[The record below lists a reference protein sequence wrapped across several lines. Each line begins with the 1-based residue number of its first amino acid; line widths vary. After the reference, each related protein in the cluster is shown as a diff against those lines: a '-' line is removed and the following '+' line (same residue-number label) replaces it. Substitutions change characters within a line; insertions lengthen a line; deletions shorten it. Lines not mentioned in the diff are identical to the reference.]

1 MIALLVVT
9 VWTLMFTLA
18 LSRVSS
24 INIRSVWQVIGF
36 FLIAPFLNIVVL
48 IGWGVTGYMSEDW
61 ENLL

>member
-1 MIALLVVT
+1 MIALLIIV

-24 INIRSVWQVIGF
+24 INIRSIGQVIGF
-36 FLIAPFLNIVVL
+36 FFVAPILNIIVF
-48 IGWGVTGYMSEDW
+48 IGWGVTGYMSDDW